1 MTSTTS
7 SNILRVG
14 LGVTFAWIGVL
25 ILRDPAGWGSIVQPW
40 AVDLIGSD
48 SLRGA
53 MLGRAVLD
61 ILIGLALLTDFRTF
75 RAAALGFIHVVTVIV
90 VVGITGSTVR
100 DIAIV
105 AGLLALMADTWP
117 PGLAPWRRGQ

>member
-14 LGVTFAWIGVL
+14 LGITFAWIGVL

-40 AVDLIGSD
+40 AVGLIGAD